1 MKGEKSLNQKVK
13 LLNKKLN
20 KIAIQI
26 LDLNDRLQTINE
38 TINEIVEKLR
48 ISSSE
53 KNKEIKDSFKNTKQS
68 NNFIISVL
76 ELENCSLSIKRN
88 NGFIACSINT
98 NGTVIKKIEDL
109 VFDFDEE
116 KQILVIEHIDKK
128 FKISINISPFIP
140 LSSQLFINKF
150 SVTLLI
156 PPTTSEQA

>member
-1 MKGEKSLNQKVK
+1 MKGKKSLNQKVK

-26 LDLNDRLQTINE
+26 LYLNDRLQTINE
-38 TINEIVEKLR
+38 IVEKIKNKFFR
-48 ISSSE
+48 K

-140 LSSQLFINKF
+140 FSSELFINKF

-156 PPTTSEQA
+156 PPHY

>member
-26 LDLNDRLQTINE
+26 LDLNDRLQ

-140 LSSQLFINKF
+140 FSSELFINKF